1 MFMVFIIRFPG
12 TTAKAAAA
20 AGAVAVAADAALE
33 VPAAAAEEEEA
44 EADGIGLPGAG
55 GATEQ
60 ILQILNVPQS
70 IVHKMS

>member
-20 AGAVAVAADAALE
+20 AVAVAAAADAALE
-33 VPAAAAEEEEA
+33 VPAAAEEEEA
-44 EADGIGLPGAG
+44 EADGTGLPGAG